1 MSRIRIL
8 AIVLVLSSV
17 ALAGRQAPPGP
28 PASPQRPDPQMP
40 PITFRSEV
48 NYVEVDAVVRDAQ
61 GNFVRDLSQGDF
73 QVLEDGV
80 PQAVTAFSLIDI
92 PVTLS
97 DRALFLPQDIEPDV
111 MSNAAGPEGRLY
123 VLLLDD
129 IHTAAQRSPRVRQV
143 ARQFIEK
150 YLGANDLLAVI
161 HTSGR
166 SDASQDFTNSRRL
179 LTQAA
184 DKFMGQKLRSAYLN
198 KLDAYNNARGSGLPP
213 TLTDPEQAQRLY
225 NARTTL
231 STVRSLSDWMAGVR
245 GRRKAV
251 VLIGEGIDFS
261 IWDTMALSGTDA
273 MTRRG
278 DGAVLIREMQDA
290 VAAATRANVN
300 IYAVDPRG
308 LSTMGDEAMEATA
321 VPTNEVL
328 DGTMTA
334 LYDELRTSQDSLRTL
349 SEETGGFASVTS
361 NDFGTAFQ
369 RIVDANSSYYVL
381 GYYATNEKRDG
392 RYRRIEVTLSRPG
405 LTVNARKGYMAP
417 RGKPAS
423 DKKVEA
429 SAGTSKELR
438 ETLNSPL
445 QVSALKLAVFAA
457 PLKGPSPKAAV
468 AIVTQFPSRRAR
480 LRGKGRQVH
489 QCDRDVLRRDQQAG
503 QGGGRE
509 PGFRRHVAE
518 ARHLRARPAGRIPR
532 PGAARGAARDLSA
545 ACGGAR
551 PRRQDRVG
559 PLRPGRAGLRER
571 TALRQRPD
579 PVVGGL
585 RGRAHGRRHPGAR
598 RRAAGAADNGAS
610 VLDPGR
616 DRGARRGVRQPGC
629 AAPLGRHHG
638 HAQGGGQGAGV
649 RQLGAEVE
657 QGTRRR
663 AGAATATPPR
673 IPLKDLAPGLYVLAI
688 EAKSSLGGTAP
699 AAREVQ
705 IRDCVAEEYERK
717 TPAPPGTGVCHPRG
731 IAPD

>member
-1 MSRIRIL
+1 MSRTRIL

-73 QVLEDGV
+73 QVLEDGA
-80 PQAVTAFSLIDI
+80 PQTVTAFSLIDI

-150 YLGANDLLAVI
+150 YLGANDLLAVL

-261 IWDTMALSGTDA
+261 IWDTTALSGTDA

-278 DGAVLIREMQDA
+278 DGAVLIRETQDA
-290 VAAATRANVN
+290 IAAATRANVN
-300 IYAVDPRG
+300 IYAIDPRG

-369 RIVDANSSYYVL
+369 RIVDANSAYYVL

-392 RYRRIEVTLSRPG
+392 RYRKIEVRLTRPG

-417 RGKPAS
+417 RGRLAP

-457 PLKGPSPKAAV
+457 PLKGPSSKAAV
-468 AIVTQFPSRRAR
+468 AIVTQFPVGELAFVEKDGKFTNVLEMSYVAINRQGKVAAGNRDSVDMSLKPDTYARVLQAGFRVQAR
-480 LRGKGRQVH
+480 LEVPPGTYQ
-489 QCDRDVLRRDQQAG
+489 LR
-503 QGGGRE
+503 
-509 PGFRRHVAE
+509 V
-518 ARHLRARPAGRIPR
+518 
-532 PGAARGAARDLSA
+532 AARDRGGKTGSVHYDLVVPDFAREPLSVSGLILASA
-545 ACGGAR
+545 ASGAVPTAGAIPELGDVLPAPPTTARVFSTQDEIAVLAEVYDNQGAQPHSVDISATLKAEGRVQVFTNSERRSSKELGGAR
-551 PRRQDRVG
+551 GGYGYTARV
-559 PLRPGRAGLRER
+559 
-571 TALRQRPD
+571 
-579 PVVGGL
+579 
-585 RGRAHGRRHPGAR
+585 
-598 RRAAGAADNGAS
+598 
-610 VLDPGR
+610 
-616 DRGARRGVRQPGC
+616 
-629 AAPLGRHHG
+629 
-638 HAQGGGQGAGV
+638 
-649 RQLGAEVE
+649 
-657 QGTRRR
+657 
-663 AGAATATPPR
+663 
-673 IPLKDLAPGLYVLAI
+673 PLKDLAPGLYVLAI

-705 IRDCVAEEYERK
+705 IRVVR
-717 TPAPPGTGVCHPRG
+717 
-731 IAPD
+731 